1 MQICTLIFLDGRGI
15 KPFYQERLKRVS
27 NFSHSPAHVY
37 EEDDDD
43 DHGEDGEDDGE
54 DDDDD
59 DDDDG
64 EEDDDYPDD
73 GVELAHGDLLGPLH
87 CGHHLLLVLKYQ
99 TFSFIFYV
107 VQKRDDC
114 HRRNG

>member
-43 DHGEDGEDDGE
+43 D
-54 DDDDD
+54 
-59 DDDDG
+59 DDDG
-64 EEDDDYPDD
+64 EDDDYPDD

-87 CGHHLLLVLKYQ
+87 CGHYLLLVLKYQ
-99 TFSFIFYV
+99 TFSFIF
-107 VQKRDDC
+107 
-114 HRRNG
+114 

>member
-37 EEDDDD
+37 EEDDDN
-43 DHGEDGEDDGE
+43 
-54 DDDDD
+54 DDDD
-59 DDDDG
+59 
-64 EEDDDYPDD
+64 DDDYPDD

-87 CGHHLLLVLKYQ
+87 CGHYLLLVLKYQ

-107 VQKRDDC
+107 LQKRDDC

>member
-37 EEDDDD
+37 EEGDDD
-43 DHGEDGEDDGE
+43 DHGEDGDG
-54 DDDDD
+54 D
-59 DDDDG
+59 
-64 EEDDDYPDD
+64 DDDYPDD

-87 CGHHLLLVLKYQ
+87 CGHNLLLVLKYQ